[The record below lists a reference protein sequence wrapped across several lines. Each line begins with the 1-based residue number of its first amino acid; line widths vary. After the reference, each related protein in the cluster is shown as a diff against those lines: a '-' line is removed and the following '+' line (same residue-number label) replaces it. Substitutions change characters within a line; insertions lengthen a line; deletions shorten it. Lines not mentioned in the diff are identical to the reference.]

1 MEKRPKSK
9 KTQVKYKEIIIGTRG
24 SPLAL
29 TQATW
34 VKRELEKNFDGLK
47 VDLKKIKTSGDKI
60 LDVPLAKVGGKGL
73 FVKEIEDALLRGEV
87 DIAVHSMKDLPA
99 YIPGGL
105 KIAALTARE
114 DPSDVLISREGKRLS
129 DLPLGARIGTSSLRR
144 ICQLLHFR
152 PDLKMLQLRG
162 NLDTRLKKLDRGE
175 VDAIVL
181 AAAGVKRMGWEARIT
196 EYITHNISLPATGQG
211 ALGIEI
217 RLNDAPIDSKVIK
230 LNHTETQRCV
240 MAERAFLGRLQGGCQ
255 VPIAA
260 LARIEDGLLVI
271 DGLVGSLD
279 GKRLIRDR
287 VLGNQDEYERLGLM
301 LAERLLSL
309 GADRILKEIYG

>member
-1 MEKRPKSK
+1 MERRLKLN
-9 KTQVKYKEIIIGTRG
+9 KTQAENREIIIGTRG
-24 SPLAL
+24 SLLAV

-34 VKRELEKNFDGLK
+34 VKRELEKNFMGLQ
-47 VDLKKIKTSGDKI
+47 VNLKKIKTTGDKI
-60 LDVPLAKVGGKGL
+60 VDVPLAKVGGKGL
-73 FVKEIEDALLRGEV
+73 FVKEIEEALLRREI
-87 DIAVHSMKDLPA
+87 DIAVHSMKDMPA
-99 YIPGGL
+99 DIPMGL
-105 KIAALTARE
+105 KIGAVTMRE
-114 DPSDVLISREGKRLS
+114 DPSDVLISRDGKRLS

-162 NLDTRLKKLDRGE
+162 NLDTRLKKLDKEE
-175 VDAIVL
+175 VEAIIL

-196 EYITHNISLPATGQG
+196 EYITHDISLPATGQG
-211 ALGIEI
+211 ALGIET
-217 RLNDAPIDSKVIK
+217 RLDDALIDSKVAK
-230 LNHTETQRCV
+230 LDHQKTYRCV

-260 LARIEDGLLVI
+260 LARIEGDVLII

-279 GKRLIRDR
+279 GKKIIKDR
-287 VLGNQDEYERLGLM
+287 ISGHHMENEKLGLM

>member
-1 MEKRPKSK
+1 MKSGPREGRK
-9 KTQVKYKEIIIGTRG
+9 IVIGTRG
-24 SPLAL
+24 SLLAMA
-29 TQATW
+29 QATW
-34 VKRELEKNFDGLK
+34 VKRELERRFDRLQ
-47 VDLKKIKTSGDKI
+47 VDLKKIKTTGDKI

-73 FVKEIEDALLRGEV
+73 FVKEIEEALLKKEI
-87 DIAVHSMKDLPA
+87 DIAVHSMKDLPTE
-99 YIPGGL
+99 IPDGL
-105 KIAALTARE
+105 KIAAVTMRE
-114 DPSDVLISREGKRLS
+114 DPSDVLISRDGKRLPGLS
-129 DLPLGARIGTSSLRR
+129 QGAKIGTSSLRR

-152 PDLKMLQLRG
+152 PDLKVKQLRG
-162 NLDTRLKKLDRGE
+162 NLDTRLKKLDAGE

-196 EYITHNISLPATGQG
+196 EYITHDISLPATGQG
-211 ALGIEI
+211 ALGIET
-217 RLNDAPIDSKVIK
+217 RLDDISVESKITK
-230 LNHTETQRCV
+230 LNHPETYRCV

-260 LARIEDGLLVI
+260 FARIEDGIFVM

-279 GKRLIRDR
+279 GKRLIRERISGD
-287 VLGNQDEYERLGLM
+287 QMEYKKLGLM

>member
-1 MEKRPKSK
+1 MEN
-9 KTQVKYKEIIIGTRG
+9 KEIIIGTRG
-24 SPLAL
+24 SLLAI

-34 VKRELEKNFDGLK
+34 VKRELEKNFNGLQ
-47 VDLKKIKTSGDKI
+47 VNLKKIKTSGDKI

-73 FVKEIEDALLRGEV
+73 FVKEIEDALLRREIN
-87 DIAVHSMKDLPA
+87 IAVHSMKDLPA
-99 YIPGGL
+99 DIPGGL
-105 KIAALTARE
+105 KIAAVTVRE
-114 DPSDVLISREGKRLS
+114 DPSDVLISREGKRLL

-144 ICQLLHFR
+144 VCQLLHFR
-152 PDLKMLQLRG
+152 PDFKILQLRG
-162 NLDTRLKKLDRGE
+162 NLDTRLKKLDKGE
-175 VDAIVL
+175 VDAIIL

-196 EYITHNISLPATGQG
+196 EYITHDISLPATGQG
-211 ALGIEI
+211 ALGIET
-217 RLNDAPIDSKVIK
+217 RADDVSVDSRVAK
-230 LNHTETQRCV
+230 LNHPETHRCV
-240 MAERAFLGRLQGGCQ
+240 MAERAFLGKLQGGCQ

-260 LARIEDGLLVI
+260 LARIEGGMLVI

-287 VLGNQDEYERLGLM
+287 ISGDRVEYKKLGLM

>member
-1 MEKRPKSK
+1 MEN
-9 KTQVKYKEIIIGTRG
+9 KEIIIGTRG
-24 SPLAL
+24 SLLAI

-34 VKRELEKNFDGLK
+34 VKRELEKNFNGLQ
-47 VDLKKIKTSGDKI
+47 VNLKKIKTSGDKI

-73 FVKEIEDALLRGEV
+73 FVKEIEDALLRREIN
-87 DIAVHSMKDLPA
+87 IAVHSMKDLPA
-99 YIPGGL
+99 DIPGGL
-105 KIAALTARE
+105 KIAAVTVRE
-114 DPSDVLISREGKRLS
+114 DPSDVIISREGKRLL

-144 ICQLLHFR
+144 VCQLLHFR
-152 PDLKMLQLRG
+152 PDFKILQLRG
-162 NLDTRLKKLDRGE
+162 NLDTRLKKLDKGE
-175 VDAIVL
+175 VDAIIL

-196 EYITHNISLPATGQG
+196 EYITHDISLPATGQG
-211 ALGIEI
+211 ALGIET
-217 RLNDAPIDSKVIK
+217 RADDVSVDSRVAK
-230 LNHTETQRCV
+230 LNHPETHRCV
-240 MAERAFLGRLQGGCQ
+240 MAERAFLGKLQGGCQ

-260 LARIEDGLLVI
+260 LARIEGGMLVI

-287 VLGNQDEYERLGLM
+287 ISGDQVEYKKLGLM

>member
-1 MEKRPKSK
+1 MEDK
-9 KTQVKYKEIIIGTRG
+9 KDMEVTIGTRG
-24 SPLAL
+24 SLLAV

-34 VKRELEKNFDGLK
+34 VKKELEKNFTGLR
-47 VDLKKIKTSGDKI
+47 VNLRKIKTTGDKI

-99 YIPGGL
+99 DIPQGL
-105 KIAALTARE
+105 MIAAVTFRE

-144 ICQLLHFR
+144 ISQLLHFR
-152 PDLKMLQLRG
+152 TDLKMLQLRG
-162 NLDTRLKKLDRGE
+162 NLDTRLKKLDKGD
-175 VDAIVL
+175 VDAIIL
-181 AAAGVKRMGWEARIT
+181 AAAGVKRMGWESRIT
-196 EYITHNISLPATGQG
+196 EHITHDISLPATGQG
-211 ALGIEI
+211 ALGIETREGDTSI
-217 RLNDAPIDSKVIK
+217 DDIVARLNHP
-230 LNHTETQRCV
+230 ETRRCV
-240 MAERAFLGRLQGGCQ
+240 MAERTFLGRLQGGCQ

-260 LARIEDGLLVI
+260 LARIEDGQMVM
-271 DGLVGSLD
+271 DGLVASID
-279 GKRLIRDR
+279 GKRLVRDR
-287 VLGNQDEYERLGLM
+287 ICSNQMEHEKLGLM

>member
-1 MEKRPKSK
+1 MEDRKDMEV
-9 KTQVKYKEIIIGTRG
+9 TIGTRG
-24 SPLAL
+24 SLLAV

-34 VKRELEKNFDGLK
+34 VKKELEKSFTGLR
-47 VDLKKIKTSGDKI
+47 VNLKKIKTMGDKI

-99 YIPGGL
+99 DIPQGL
-105 KIAALTARE
+105 MIAAVTFRE
-114 DPSDVLISREGKRLS
+114 DPSDVLISKDGKGLS
-129 DLPLGARIGTSSLRR
+129 ELRLGARIGTSSLRR
-144 ICQLLHFR
+144 ISQLLHFR
-152 PDLKMLQLRG
+152 ADLNMLQLRG
-162 NLDTRLKKLDRGE
+162 NLDTRLKKLDKGD
-175 VDAIVL
+175 VDAIIL
-181 AAAGVKRMGWEARIT
+181 AAAGVNRMGWESRIT
-196 EYITHNISLPATGQG
+196 EHITHEISLPATGQG

-217 RLNDAPIDSKVIK
+217 REGNTSINGIVAR
-230 LNHTETQRCV
+230 LNHPETSRCV
-240 MAERAFLGRLQGGCQ
+240 MAERTFLGRLQGGCQ

-260 LARIEDGLLVI
+260 LARIVDGRMVM

-279 GKRLIRDR
+279 GKRMVRNRIYGD
-287 VLGNQDEYERLGLM
+287 QMEHEQIGLM